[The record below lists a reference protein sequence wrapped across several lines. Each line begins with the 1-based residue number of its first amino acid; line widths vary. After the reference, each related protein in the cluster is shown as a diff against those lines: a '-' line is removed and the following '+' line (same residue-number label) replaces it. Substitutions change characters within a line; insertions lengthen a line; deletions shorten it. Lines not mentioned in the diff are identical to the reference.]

1 MKKRKR
7 KILPCNLNDQS
18 SIEKNDMQ
26 SPIHLIAK
34 VSHST
39 RYKLTLLNGFLSTT
53 VICGFVEAKSAH
65 GLKILI
71 KEQQDLAT

>member
-1 MKKRKR
+1 MKNGKRK
-7 KILPCNLNDQS
+7 LLQCNLNDQS
-18 SIEKNDMQ
+18 SNSEKDMQ
-26 SPIHLIAK
+26 SPIHLIARA
-34 VSHST
+34 SHST

-53 VICGFVEAKSAH
+53 VICGFVEATSAH